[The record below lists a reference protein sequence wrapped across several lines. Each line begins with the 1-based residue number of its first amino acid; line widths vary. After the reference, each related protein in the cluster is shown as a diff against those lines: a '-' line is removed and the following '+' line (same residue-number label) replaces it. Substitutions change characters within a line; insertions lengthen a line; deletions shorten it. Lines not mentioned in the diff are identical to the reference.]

1 MDIGIISSRYARAL
15 FGWAKERGV
24 ETPVYN
30 DMKMLASSFETEPSI
45 KEILANPVVTAATKT
60 RLLRNAAGIEVSE
73 AFERFVRLVLRHRRE
88 TLLPIMSLIYLA
100 LYRKEKRIDRLYL
113 YTAVP
118 LDAAIRDRLLY
129 EIRLKTGGSIELSEQ
144 IRPELIGGL
153 VMRMNNYRIDASV
166 ASQLKRMK
174 RQLIEKTDNLGEK
187 TDKQKER
194 NV

>member
-24 ETPVYN
+24 ETPLYN
-30 DMKMLASSFETEPSI
+30 DMKMLASSFETESSI
-45 KEILANPVVTAATKT
+45 KEVLANPVVTTATKA

-73 AFERFVRLVLRHRRE
+73 AFDRFVRLVLRHRRE

-100 LYRKEKRIDRLYL
+100 LYRKEKHIDRLYL

-118 LDAAIRDRLLY
+118 LDPAIKDRLLY
-129 EIRLKTGGSIELSEQ
+129 EIRLKTGGSIELSEL

-153 VMRMNNYRIDASV
+153 VMRMNNYRLDASV
-166 ASQLKRMK
+166 ASQLKRIK
-174 RQLIEKTDNLGEK
+174 RQLTEKTDQPEDK
-187 TDKQKER
+187 TDKQKEC